1 MDYGRED
8 ETEVRQIVAPQFAGQ
23 LGGARPQTKGFA
35 ASTAEVT
42 GENVRQI
49 QRNVARAEAIGEGQK
64 VLPRCFEHGGN
75 AGAVKGSFSA
85 PMGSCFDPGPRPRP
99 PPHLLRPTRKT
110 PPHRTSAAQF
120 RDSEGN
126 SRKTGFLG
134 VSVKRMYA
142 GQHGQDP
149 GHSSR
154 TAFPDKLVYGQ
165 FDGQTPKS
173 RTAPRAAAGAKNKKA
188 SVVLAVAVVRFED

>member
-1 MDYGRED
+1 MPGTHLIFEERCRWRDDPKPEASPEQPEISRE
-8 ETEVRQIVAPQFAGQ
+8 
-23 LGGARPQTKGFA
+23 
-35 ASTAEVT
+35 
-42 GENVRQI
+42 
-49 QRNVARAEAIGEGQK
+49 
-64 VLPRCFEHGGN
+64 
-75 AGAVKGSFSA
+75 
-85 PMGSCFDPGPRPRP
+85 
-99 PPHLLRPTRKT
+99 
-110 PPHRTSAAQF
+110 
-120 RDSEGN
+120 
-126 SRKTGFLG
+126 TGFLG